1 MVKRSLGTL
10 LTAAAILATAGLSYA
25 GTAASS
31 STASL
36 DATPVD
42 TNPLLMYGLDR
53 IPAGKQSVGQD
64 ISNAGFDIYG
74 YIEVG
79 YTANLSG
86 QNHPIP
92 GRVFDTEGGNNIQ
105 MDQLD
110 LAVSRSINLT
120 DPGFRKAGWMIG
132 GKAEMLY
139 GYDAGLIHSNGLNFY
154 HGYTNNAE
162 LSANGAPYPQYQFD
176 PEQLYVSF
184 GIPIGKESGLKI
196 RAGKFVTLLG
206 EETINPTTN
215 YFYSHTYEFGDAIPF
230 TNTGVM
236 ADYMVNSQWSFW
248 AGITRPWNQSLRS
261 QINGWNFMGEIDYTP
276 ASNVSLVVNY
286 IFGPNDQASDPD
298 ASPTD
303 LDGGV
308 YGDNQHDRSVLDIVG
323 SWTPPILNNNLTLVA
338 NLDWGYDA
346 GGPLLSAGPDDGIP
360 GGVNGQSSTANWY
373 AGAFYQSYVIN
384 SYLTFN
390 TREEIYYDDGNMT
403 AGAALLAPAGGST
416 VLGDLTAGVTI
427 TPLPDSNLGKHL
439 EFRPELREDL
449 CDHPYFNGKH
459 YQTTLGMDA
468 IYQF

>member
-1 MVKRSLGTL
+1 MVKRSLSTL
-10 LTAAAILATAGLSYA
+10 LAAAAIMATAGLSCA
-25 GTAASS
+25 ATSASS

-36 DATPVD
+36 DSTPVD
-42 TNPLLMYGLDR
+42 TNPLLMYSLDKV
-53 IPAGKQSVGQD
+53 PAGKNSLGQD

-86 QNHPIP
+86 QHHPIP

-120 DPGFRKAGWMIG
+120 DSNFRKAGWGIG
-132 GKAEMLY
+132 GKVEFLY

-154 HGYTNNAE
+154 HSWANNAQVGN
-162 LSANGAPYPQYQFD
+162 NGAPYPKYQFD

-184 GIPIGKESGLKI
+184 GIPIGKESGLKV
-196 RAGKFVTLLG
+196 RVGKFDTLLG

-215 YFYSHTYEFGDAIPF
+215 YFYSHTYEFGYAIPF
-230 TNTGVM
+230 TNTGIM
-236 ADYMVNSQWSFW
+236 ADYMLNSQWSFW
-248 AGITRPWNQSLRS
+248 GGVVQPWNQSTRS
-261 QINGWNFMGEIDYTP
+261 NINGVNVMGEVDYTP
-276 ASNVSLVVNY
+276 ASNMSLIVNY
-286 IFGPNDQASDPD
+286 IFGPNDQATTGS
-298 ASPTD
+298 T
-303 LDGGV
+303 LV
-308 YGDNQHDRSVLDIVG
+308 YGDNQHDRSVLDIIG
-323 SWTPPILNNNLTLVA
+323 TYTPPILNNNLTLIA
-338 NLDWGYDA
+338 DLDWGYDA
-346 GGPLLSAGPDDGIP
+346 GGAGLGAIAP
-360 GGVNGQSSTANWY
+360 GVVGGTSSDANWY

-390 TREEIYYDDGNMT
+390 TREEIYYDDGNDT
-403 AGAALLAPAGGST
+403 VALGLNPLSGGGST
-416 VLGDLTAGVTI
+416 LIGDLTAGVTI
-427 TPLPDSNLGKHL
+427 TPMPNSNLGKHL